1 MLPNH
6 NVQGK
11 IGPYDDRRHQ
21 DLSLPEIQGS
31 NKAGSHLQMYNDVGG
46 QSVGRPYAYKSTID
60 NQNSAMIAKL
70 MSRKKS
76 YERIMKLD
84 DGMINNRSPNVQS
97 LHPELSQK
105 KN

>member
-11 IGPYDDRRHQ
+11 IGPYDDRRHAG
-21 DLSLPEIQGS
+21 DLSLPEISGTG
-31 NKAGSHLQMYNDVGG
+31 KGGGSHLAMYNDGG
-46 QSVGRPYAYKSTID
+46 VQSVGRPYAYKSTID

-84 DGMINNRSPNVQS
+84 EGIVNGRTPNIQS
-97 LHPELSQK
+97 LHPDLS
-105 KN
+105 